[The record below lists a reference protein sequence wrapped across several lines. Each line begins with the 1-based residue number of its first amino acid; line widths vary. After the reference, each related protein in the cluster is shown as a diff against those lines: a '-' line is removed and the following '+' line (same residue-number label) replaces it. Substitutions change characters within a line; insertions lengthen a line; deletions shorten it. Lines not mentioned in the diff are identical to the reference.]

1 LHDPILVCGWYGAK
15 VIEQK
20 WESNTFL
27 KQFYLTLKYS
37 SPTILPGG
45 NTMTTKIITGKQAQK
60 AIKTIMRKTGWT
72 LSRTAAVLA
81 WPRETLAKIYDGRTI
96 NPHQDRLDAI
106 SALLTRVEEE
116 V

>member
-1 LHDPILVCGWYGAK
+1 MQRKLEI
-15 VIEQK
+15 
-20 WESNTFL
+20 NTFMQ
-27 KQFYLTLKYS
+27 QFYLTLKYS

-81 WPRETLAKIYDGRTI
+81 WPRETLSKIYDGRTI